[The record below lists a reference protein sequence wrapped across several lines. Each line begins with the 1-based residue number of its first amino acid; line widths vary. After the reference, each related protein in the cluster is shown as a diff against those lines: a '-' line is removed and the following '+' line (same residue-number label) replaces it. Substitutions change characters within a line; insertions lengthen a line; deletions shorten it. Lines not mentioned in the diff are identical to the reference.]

1 MGTSSP
7 RQPGAASCPALFIG
21 APASNQGKTTVTA
34 ALARWHTRQ
43 GRRVRVFKTGP
54 DFLDPMILARA
65 SGAPVWSLHLWMV
78 GEEACRTILADAARE
93 ADLIL
98 IEGVM
103 GLFDGQPSG
112 ADLAERFGVPVLAVI
127 DAQAMA
133 HTFGALAFGLA
144 RYRPTLSFH
153 GVLANRVATLTHAA
167 SLKASLSDDIHWCGH
182 LPPDAAITLPDRHLG
197 LTQAQEIADLDSRL
211 DAAADGL
218 AQALTQLGVAH
229 AGQQAD
235 GGANTPPV
243 VNSATPGDDHA
254 ARDRAMCAIL
264 PTAAIF
270 RDPVT
275 DSGGTVA
282 SRAASDHV
290 GRTLHN
296 DASHHPLAGKC
307 IAIARDPAFSFLYP
321 ANLALLLALGAR
333 IATFSP
339 IADEPVPADADA
351 LVLPGGY
358 PELHAA
364 ALARARRTA
373 ASIRAHVAARLPTL
387 AECGGM
393 LYLMDGLT
401 DIEGQR
407 WPMLGALPGESIMQ
421 PKLAALGMHLLETP
435 QGEVR
440 GHTFHYSRSTTSLA
454 PSSVTRHA
462 TRHTPGEAVYRHQAI
477 TATYFHAY
485 WPSNPKWL
493 VATLTDPTL

>member
-1 MGTSSP
+1 MAVP
-7 RQPGAASCPALFIG
+7 ERRVDGAAACPALFIG

-54 DFLDPMILARA
+54 DFLDPMILAQA

-78 GEEACRTILADAARE
+78 GEDACRRMLADAARE

-144 RYRPTLSFH
+144 HYRPSLPFH
-153 GVLANRVATLTHAA
+153 GVLANRVGSPTHAA
-167 SLKASLSDDIHWCGH
+167 SLKASLPDDIHWCGH
-182 LPPDAAITLPDRHLG
+182 LPPNAAITLPDRHLG

-218 AQALTQLGVAH
+218 AAALTQLSIG
-229 AGQQAD
+229 
-235 GGANTPPV
+235 NTDPTRDRALQ
-243 VNSATPGDDHA
+243 NDDLA
-254 ARDRAMCAIL
+254 VRDRAMCAIL
-264 PTAAIF
+264 PPPVVFHAPATLDDAGVGNDIAAAP
-270 RDPVT
+270 DPT
-275 DSGGTVA
+275 HGMPSPCDPLRPLSG
-282 SRAASDHV
+282 R
-290 GRTLHN
+290 
-296 DASHHPLAGKC
+296 C
-307 IAIARDPAFSFLYP
+307 IAVACDTAFSFLYP
-321 ANLALLLALGAR
+321 ANLALLETLGAR
-333 IATFSP
+333 VTRFSP
-339 IADEPVPADADA
+339 LADETVPSDADA

-358 PELHAA
+358 PELHLA
-364 ALARARRTA
+364 ALAEAQRTA
-373 ASIRAHVAARLPTL
+373 ASIRHHVAAERPTL

-401 DIEGQR
+401 DIDGQR
-407 WPMLGALPGESIMQ
+407 WPMLGILPGESTMQ
-421 PKLAALGMHLLETP
+421 PKLAALGMHRLETP
-435 QGEVR
+435 HGEVR
-440 GHTFHYSRSTTSLA
+440 GHTFHYSRLTTPLT
-454 PSSVTRHA
+454 PSAETRHA
-462 TRHTPGEAVYRHQAI
+462 TRDTRGEAIYREHAI

-485 WPSNPKWL
+485 WPSNIDWL
-493 VATLTDPTL
+493 IATLTNPSS